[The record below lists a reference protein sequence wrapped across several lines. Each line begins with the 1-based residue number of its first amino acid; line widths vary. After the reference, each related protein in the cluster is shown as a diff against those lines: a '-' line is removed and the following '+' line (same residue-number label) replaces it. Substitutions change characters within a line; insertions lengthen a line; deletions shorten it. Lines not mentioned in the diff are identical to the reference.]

1 MLMHEPITYPLRI
14 TLDLSPL
21 TSATYEGPEGH
32 VHVDGLHA
40 WFIDGELQQH
50 GTVCEEMEEYEWCFW
65 YLKVRGVP
73 LEHGWPP
80 EPFVLFFDEEE

>member
-1 MLMHEPITYPLRI
+1 MSQSRTHSELRLI
-14 TLDLSPL
+14 SVRSQVRPMRDRKDH
-21 TSATYEGPEGH
+21 A
-32 VHVDGLHA
+32 HVDGLHA

-73 LEHGWPP
+73 LENGWLP
-80 EPFVLFFDEEE
+80 EPFAFFFDEEE